1 MFASF
6 VSQLLERRG
15 IHYSW
20 VIAAVT
26 FLAMLTTS
34 AALGLPGAML
44 QPLSREFGWST
55 SEISSALALRFMLF
69 GLIGPFAAVLMER
82 YGLSLETTPPADDID
97 RAIALASGEALEDIA
112 LRSGAIYWAGS
123 LASVIA
129 GRQAAALQAALGADA
144 YAFALANRDLTGP
157 LRPIGPL
164 EDVHGLVYADG
175 LRCLGAWG
183 QSLSGDT
190 GMRVRL
196 KLMPHALI
204 DQKAD
209 EAFVKTGPA
218 IVRRAM
224 GP

>member
-1 MFASF
+1 MQQDPAQSAGWQAFLSNP
-6 VSQLLERRG
+6 
-15 IHYSW
+15 
-20 VIAAVT
+20 AAY
-26 FLAMLTTS
+26 AD
-34 AALGLPGAML
+34 AARLVPCFDGSIDEAACLHMLGLPRLHGR
-44 QPLSREFGWST
+44 LSA
-55 SEISSALALRFMLF
+55 ILN
-69 GLIGPFAAVLMER
+69 ER
-82 YGLSLETTPPADDID
+82 YGLSLETAPPADDID

-164 EDVHGLVYADG
+164 EDVHGLVYEDG

>member
-1 MFASF
+1 MQQDPAPSVGWQAFVFNPASYADAARLVPCF
-6 VSQLLERRG
+6 NGSIDEAACLHMLGAERLHGRLSG
-15 IHYSW
+15 I
-20 VIAAVT
+20 
-26 FLAMLTTS
+26 
-34 AALGLPGAML
+34 
-44 QPLSREFGWST
+44 
-55 SEISSALALRFMLF
+55 
-69 GLIGPFAAVLMER
+69 LMER
-82 YGLSLETTPPADDID
+82 YGLTLETAPPADDID

-157 LRPIGPL
+157 LRPTGPL

-175 LRCLGAWG
+175 LRCLGAWC

-196 KLMPHALI
+196 KLMPHPLI

-209 EAFVKTGPA
+209 EAFIKTGPA

>member
-1 MFASF
+1 MQQDPAQSAGWQAFLSNPAAYADAARLVPCFDGSIDEAAC
-6 VSQLLERRG
+6 LHMLGAERLHGRLSG
-15 IHYSW
+15 I
-20 VIAAVT
+20 
-26 FLAMLTTS
+26 
-34 AALGLPGAML
+34 
-44 QPLSREFGWST
+44 
-55 SEISSALALRFMLF
+55 
-69 GLIGPFAAVLMER
+69 LMER
-82 YGLSLETTPPADDID
+82 YGLSLETAAPADDID

-157 LRPIGPL
+157 QRPTEPL
-164 EDVHGLVYADG
+164 EDVHGLVYEDG
-175 LRCLGAWG
+175 LRCLGAWC
-183 QSLSGDT
+183 QSQPGDT

-209 EAFVKTGPA
+209 EAFVRAGPA

>member
-1 MFASF
+1 MQQDPAQSAGWQAFLSNP
-6 VSQLLERRG
+6 
-15 IHYSW
+15 
-20 VIAAVT
+20 AAY
-26 FLAMLTTS
+26 AD
-34 AALGLPGAML
+34 AARLVPCFDGSIDEAACLHMLGLPRLHGR
-44 QPLSREFGWST
+44 LSA
-55 SEISSALALRFMLF
+55 ILK
-69 GLIGPFAAVLMER
+69 ER
-82 YGLSLETTPPADDID
+82 YGLSLETAPPADDID

-175 LRCLGAWG
+175 LRCLGAWC
-183 QSLSGDT
+183 QSLSGDM

-196 KLMPHALI
+196 KLMPHPLI

>member
-1 MFASF
+1 MQQDPAPSAGWQAFLSNP
-6 VSQLLERRG
+6 
-15 IHYSW
+15 
-20 VIAAVT
+20 AAY
-26 FLAMLTTS
+26 AD
-34 AALGLPGAML
+34 AARLVPCFDGSIDEAACLCMLGLPRLHGR
-44 QPLSREFGWST
+44 LS
-55 SEISSALALRFMLF
+55 
-69 GLIGPFAAVLMER
+69 GLLKER
-82 YGLSLETTPPADDID
+82 YGLSLETAAPADDID

-129 GRQAAALQAALGADA
+129 GRQAAALQAALGADT

-157 LRPIGPL
+157 LRPTGPL
-164 EDVHGLVYADG
+164 EDVHGLVYEDG
-175 LRCLGAWG
+175 LRCLGAWC

-209 EAFVKTGPA
+209 EAFVRAGPA

-224 GP
+224 VL